1 MVRTQDRKARE
12 MSQSSI
18 AENSIAENQSLAA
31 FEASNSPAGLLQRYA
46 RGRVTYFAHRQ
57 IATGVGALALA
68 LLVSPLTGMLAATL
82 VILGETVDCA
92 VLRRVPAA
100 LHRGVPLRRLR
111 VLSALSAG
119 VQALTI
125 SATVALAQYT
135 AADGDASLFSFAFL
149 AAAVLNAGVVR
160 RYHPLAAD
168 LRIALYALTA
178 LVGFAAGGLV
188 EESAAGLVYDFFGLA
203 MIAFIS
209 IVFLR
214 FVDGAERRRAQD
226 SLHLLEG
233 QVALA
238 RANRDLR
245 ASQAEVRQLAL
256 VARHANDSI
265 MLMDP
270 ETRVLWV
277 NEGFTRQ
284 KGYAAADAV
293 GRRAVDLL
301 TGPESDLEDLAVL
314 ARRVAAGES
323 LRREI
328 LNYTA
333 DGRKI
338 WVEAAFAPIL
348 NARGEVEKVIVTDR
362 DITDARLRAREL
374 AEAKDRAEA
383 GASAKAAFLATM
395 SHEIRTPMNGII
407 GMTDLLFEGQ
417 LTPDQKLY
425 AATIRKSA
433 EALMKIIDDILDYS
447 KLEADRF
454 SVVVEPFSLA
464 ACIRDAAELLRPQAR
479 EKGLFLDI
487 CHETPLPERLC
498 GDSGRLRQILINLLG
513 NAVKFTEAGGVTL
526 STRAR
531 SDAAG
536 ADLTILVQDSGIGV
550 PDTRAQQI
558 FEQFEQVDAETTRHY
573 GGTGLGLAISRQL
586 AMRMGGDLRLLPGEA
601 RGACFELTLR
611 LGVPLNQGPPPLA
624 ATPAAPVVLAPMR
637 LLLAEDNSTNRL
649 LVRRFL
655 EDQPVEIREAPN
667 GREAVERVRAD
678 PPDVVLM
685 DMSMPVLDGLSATR
699 IIRAAD
705 LPQPWIVALTAN
717 AFDSDRAACL
727 AAGMEDFLGKP
738 LRKGALLAAL
748 ARAQAREKPLGPPAP
763 DGLSRAPTP
772 AQEPPPW
779 KSPQESGTTSGKST
793 RSSAR

>member
-1 MVRTQDRKARE
+1 
-12 MSQSSI
+12 MSQSPI
-18 AENSIAENQSLAA
+18 VENQSLAA

-46 RGRVTYFAHRQ
+46 RGRVRYFAHRQ

-68 LLVSPLTGMLAATL
+68 LLVSPLTGMLAAML
-82 VILGETVDCA
+82 VILGEAVDCE

-100 LHRGVPLRRLR
+100 LHRGAPLRRVAL
-111 VLSALSAG
+111 VSAVSAG
-119 VQALTI
+119 FQALTI
-125 SATVALAQYT
+125 SATVVLAQYT
-135 AADGDASLFSFAFL
+135 ATDGEASLFSFAFL

-160 RYHPLAAD
+160 RYHPLATDA
-168 LRIALYALTA
+168 RIVIYALTA
-178 LVGFAAGGLV
+178 LAGFVAEVLV
-188 EESAAGLVYDFFGLA
+188 EESGAGLVYNFFGLA
-203 MIAFIS
+203 MLAFIS
-209 IVFLR
+209 FVFLR
-214 FVDGAERRRAQD
+214 FVDGAERRRAED
-226 SLHLLEG
+226 SLRLLEG
-233 QVALA
+233 QAALA

-270 ETRVLWV
+270 ESRVLWV
-277 NEGFTRQ
+277 NDGFTRQ
-284 KGYAAADAV
+284 KGYTAADVV
-293 GRRAVDLL
+293 GRLAGDLL
-301 TGPESDLEDLAVL
+301 AGPDSDLEDLADL
-314 ARRVAAGES
+314 SRRVAAGETM
-323 LRREI
+323 RREI

-348 NARGEVEKVIVTDR
+348 NARGEVEKVIVTER

-374 AEAKDRAEA
+374 AEAKERAEE
-383 GASAKAAFLATM
+383 GARTKAVFLATM

-407 GMTDLLFEGQ
+407 GMTDLLFEGR

-433 EALMKIIDDILDYS
+433 EALMKIINDILDYS
-447 KLEADRF
+447 KLEADKF
-454 SVVVEPFSLA
+454 AILAEPFSLA
-464 ACIRDAAELLRPQAR
+464 ACIRDAAEVLRPQAR

-487 CHETPLPERLC
+487 CHETPLPDRLC
-498 GDSGRLRQILINLLG
+498 GDSGRVRQILINLLG

-526 STRAR
+526 TTRAK
-531 SDAAG
+531 SDVAG
-536 ADLTILVQDSGIGV
+536 ADVTIVVQDSGIGV
-550 PDTRAQQI
+550 PEARAERI
-558 FEQFEQVDAETTRHY
+558 FEQFEQADAETTRRY

-586 AMRMGGDLRLLPGEA
+586 AARMGGGLRLLRGEGP
-601 RGACFELTLR
+601 GACFELTLR
-611 LGVPLNQGPPPLA
+611 LGKPLGQGPPPCVA
-624 ATPAAPVVLAPMR
+624 AAAVAPGLLAPMR
-637 LLLAEDNSTNRL
+637 LLLAEDNGTNRL

-655 EDQPVEIREAPN
+655 EEQPVEIYEALN

-678 PPDVVLM
+678 PPDAVLM

-727 AAGMEDFLGKP
+727 AAGMDDFLGKP
-738 LRKGALLAAL
+738 LRKSALLAAL
-748 ARAQAREKPLGPPAP
+748 ARAQAGEKPLGPPAR
-763 DGLSRAPTP
+763 DGVSRAPTP
-772 AQEPPPW
+772 AQEPPSW